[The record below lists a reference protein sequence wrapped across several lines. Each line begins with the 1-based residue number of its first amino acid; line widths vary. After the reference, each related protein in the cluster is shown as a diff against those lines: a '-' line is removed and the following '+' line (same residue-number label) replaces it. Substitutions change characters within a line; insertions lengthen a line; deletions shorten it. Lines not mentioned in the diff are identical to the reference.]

1 MLKKST
7 DPPPVNQVVA
17 LLAGAPVPS
26 MLARG
31 VKSQQQRQFAT
42 IREVATQLN
51 TTPWRV
57 RRIGEAFRDGGM
69 EGAKAL
75 KWGAGR
81 PLKQMN
87 FAEGEIEEM
96 VSVPILYQ

>member
-1 MLKKST
+1 MFKKT
-7 DPPPVNQVVA
+7 EDPPSAKQVVA

-26 MLARG
+26 MLAKG
-31 VKSQQQRQFAT
+31 VKAQQLRSFAT
-42 IREVATQLN
+42 VREAAELMN
-51 TTPWRV
+51 TSTWKV
-57 RRIGEAFRDGGM
+57 RRIGEAYRAGGM
-69 EGAKAL
+69 DAAKAL

-96 VSVPILYQ
+96 VSVPMLY